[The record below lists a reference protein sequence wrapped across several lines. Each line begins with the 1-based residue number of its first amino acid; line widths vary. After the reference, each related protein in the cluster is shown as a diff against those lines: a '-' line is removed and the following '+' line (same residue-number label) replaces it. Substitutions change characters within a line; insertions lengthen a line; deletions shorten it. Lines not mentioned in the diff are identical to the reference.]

1 MQRDIICKLNLNN
14 YLIIAFCFSSSMIA
28 FGQGYTTLGVGTSTP
43 VGTLHIHSSE
53 GIMPPV
59 APQVSGITPIT
70 PFDYQTI
77 LHITN
82 SYTGLGESRGFTID
96 QYNGSVT
103 IHQYEQANISLVGPN
118 GNGFTLT
125 PLGNFGLGTSPPTA
139 RLHVN
144 GNAIVQGTFTATSRS
159 SIGSDCQVLTIGKA
173 HTEGLSYGT
182 AYIGFNAVRGGS
194 SWTLQSG
201 NTNNGGAV
209 IWATIG
215 GDILFST
222 IPSTNSGSSQIIS
235 DDTLRSHVN
244 LKIGADGTLMAKEI
258 KVTLTGWP
266 DYVFDKSYNL
276 MPLSETEQYI
286 QAKGHLP
293 NVPSAAEVEA
303 DGMSVGEM
311 NKVLLQKVEELT
323 LYVIELQKQI
333 DELKNIKATSNN

>member
-1 MQRDIICKLNLNN
+1 MKVKL
-14 YLIIAFCFSSSMIA
+14 LIIAFCFSSSMIA

-77 LHITN
+77 LHVTN
-82 SYTGLGESRGFTID
+82 SYTGLGEARGFTID

-125 PLGNFGLGTSPPTA
+125 SLGNFGLGTSSPTA

-144 GNAIVQGTFTATSRS
+144 SNAIVQGTFTATSRS

-244 LKIGADGTLMAKEI
+244 LKIGADGTLMAKEF